1 MEKNYDT
8 KSIAEVFMII
18 KELVYSR
25 PYEEKFSVY
34 VEIITTD
41 GLSNKIKIANDKQN
55 QIKINSN
62 IIMYNKT
69 AISLHDIVKIKI
81 LTNSIE
87 DNTFKNIFIKE
98 LKNITIYNYKKAYN
112 SNSSYQ
118 KRYNN
123 RFKNKDIQSYI
134 ENNCKEIKS
143 INHDGIKFD
152 NYSKKIIN
160 VDVEDVLNNKT
171 SLDIKKK
178 NVLDNVDIN
187 LEECNVINS
196 IEKSTVNVIKGFD
209 IEEKLV
215 LTNNSKEVEVAKPVK
230 IKEVEVI
237 TNLDTKEY
245 NVVIDQGPTT
255 AIKEITENKSEA
267 IIGVIPSY
275 LKGVIGNI
283 DKEKQII
290 KPKTIDIL
298 GLEPINKYVDKNE
311 VNGKPLQLDPTGER
325 YIGVVL
331 EDGAFEPLK
340 IELKTVT
347 VLQDG
352 TINLLGNINKDS
364 QIKQVV
370 ESIDELKADLLKS
383 LNIEYTQNVA
393 EYKEENLKQIK
404 GIINTSSDIVNSIT
418 NKNDT
423 AHVVTKDETELMR
436 NIQKIHYNSIQKI
449 DDIKTVS
456 VIKSARL
463 VSTQNSVIEDVK
475 LNKEDTKVVK
485 DIDTI
490 DEKVP
495 SIAKENIDGNVETV
509 GDGIMVVNNDNLD
522 ITIYCTSK
530 ISSVN

>member
-41 GLSNKIKIANDKQN
+41 GLSNKIKITNDKQN

-62 IIMYNKT
+62 IIIYNKT
-69 AISLHDIVKIKI
+69 AISLNDIVKVKI

-87 DNTFKNIFIKE
+87 DNTFKNILIEE
-98 LKNITIYNYKKAYN
+98 LKNITISNYKNVYN
-112 SNSSYQ
+112 PNSSYQ

-143 INHDGIKFD
+143 INHDGIRFD
-152 NYSKKIIN
+152 NYAKKIIN

-187 LEECNVINS
+187 LEQCDVINS
-196 IEKSTVNVIKGFD
+196 IEKSTVNVIKGLD

-230 IKEVEVI
+230 TKEVEVI
-237 TNLDTKEY
+237 TNLDTKDY
-245 NVVIDQGPTT
+245 NVLIDQCPTT

-267 IIGVIPSY
+267 VIGVTPSY
-275 LKGVIGNI
+275 LEGVIGNI

-311 VNGKPLQLDPTGER
+311 VNGKSLQLDPTVEH
-325 YIGVVL
+325 YKGV
-331 EDGAFEPLK
+331 
-340 IELKTVT
+340 I
-347 VLQDG
+347 
-352 TINLLGNINKDS
+352 
-364 QIKQVV
+364 
-370 ESIDELKADLLKS
+370 
-383 LNIEYTQNVA
+383 
-393 EYKEENLKQIK
+393 
-404 GIINTSSDIVNSIT
+404 
-418 NKNDT
+418 
-423 AHVVTKDETELMR
+423 
-436 NIQKIHYNSIQKI
+436 
-449 DDIKTVS
+449 
-456 VIKSARL
+456 
-463 VSTQNSVIEDVK
+463 
-475 LNKEDTKVVK
+475 
-485 DIDTI
+485 
-490 DEKVP
+490 
-495 SIAKENIDGNVETV
+495 
-509 GDGIMVVNNDNLD
+509 
-522 ITIYCTSK
+522 
-530 ISSVN
+530 